1 MSPRHVLVDH
11 HTAAT
16 IANAYYG
23 FPLPPHLSRLLAMS
37 SSLSSIDPAH
47 TTATSTPLV
56 LTTSNTNTPHS
67 VASLPF
73 SPSASS
79 TLAADAPRPP
89 SLTPFDHLI
98 SGLTA
103 GSVST
108 LLLHP
113 FDLIKTRLQA
123 SPTTQPAI
131 PLPPSTS
138 SIALL
143 RAIVRDEGVRA
154 LWKGISPNF
163 IGNTIAWGS
172 YFFLY
177 NSFKQRYQQLTRRQQ
192 LSAVD
197 YLACA
202 ALSGTCVAALTNP
215 VWVVKTRMF
224 LDARTMA
231 ESEQRLLPALGRLWR
246 EEGVRGLYRGFVP
259 SVLGVSHGAVQFMT
273 YEMAKQRLL
282 DYKRRAN
289 AAASSVSFTPL
300 DTVGLAIASKVTA
313 AVTTYPYQVI
323 RTQLQDK
330 RVQPPLRGTWDAVKH
345 VWAAGG
351 VRGLYRGVMV
361 GTLKVIPSACVVFV
375 VYEETEKLLKRRA
388 MVRQVGQHQQQQQLA
403 QQYVSDS
410 HIR

>member
-1 MSPRHVLVDH
+1 
-11 HTAAT
+11 
-16 IANAYYG
+16 
-23 FPLPPHLSRLLAMS
+23 MS
-37 SSLSSIDPAH
+37 STPSSIDPAH

-56 LTTSNTNTPHS
+56 FTVSSAALPSSTTVLLSSHS
-67 VASLPF
+67 SVT
-73 SPSASS
+73 ASS
-79 TLAADAPRPP
+79 NADAARPP
-89 SLTPFDHLI
+89 SLTSFDHLI

-123 SPTTQPAI
+123 SPLTQPSHSTI
-131 PLPPSTS
+131 PSTPVTS
-138 SIALL
+138 LSVL
-143 RAIVRDEGVRA
+143 RAVVRDEGVRA

-177 NSFKQRYQQLTRRQQ
+177 NAAKQRYQQLAQRQQ
-192 LSAVD
+192 LTAVE

-202 ALSGTCVAALTNP
+202 ALSGSCVAALTNP

-224 LDARTMA
+224 LDSSVMA
-231 ESEQRLLPALGRLWR
+231 QSDQRLLPALLRLYR
-246 EEGVRGLYRGFVP
+246 EEGLRGLYRGFAP

-282 DYKRRAN
+282 DYKRRSN
-289 AAASSVSFTPL
+289 SAASSVSFTPL

-330 RVQPPLRGTWDAVKH
+330 RVQPPLAGTWDAVKR

-351 VRGLYRGVMV
+351 VRGLYRGVVV

-375 VYEETEKLLKRRA
+375 VYEETEKALKRRA
-388 MVRQVGQHQQQQQLA
+388 LTRQAWQQQQQQRA
-403 QQYVSDS
+403 QYDVSNTV
-410 HIR
+410 IR

>member
-1 MSPRHVLVDH
+1 
-11 HTAAT
+11 
-16 IANAYYG
+16 
-23 FPLPPHLSRLLAMS
+23 MS
-37 SSLSSIDPAH
+37 SLPSSTDPAH

-56 LTTSNTNTPHS
+56 FTSSTAT
-67 VASLPF
+67 ASLSTAP
-73 SPSASS
+73 STAGSAS
-79 TLAADAPRPP
+79 AATASVDSARPP
-89 SLTPFDHLI
+89 SLTSFDHLI

-123 SPTTQPAI
+123 SP
-131 PLPPSTS
+131 LTS
-138 SIALL
+138 QHPHTKPHSSLSVL
-143 RAIVRDEGVRA
+143 RAIVHDEGVGA

-163 IGNTIAWGS
+163 VGNTVAWGS

-177 NSFKQRYQQLTRRQQ
+177 NTAKQRYQRLTERQQ
-192 LSAVD
+192 LSAVE
-197 YLACA
+197 YLMCA
-202 ALSGTCVAALTNP
+202 ALSGSCVAALTNP

-224 LDARTMA
+224 LDSRVMA
-231 ESEQRLLPALGRLWR
+231 QSEQRLLPALLRLYR

-259 SVLGVSHGAVQFMT
+259 SVLGVSHGAVQFTT

-282 DYKRRAN
+282 EYKRRHSSTT
-289 AAASSVSFTPL
+289 AAITPFTPL
-300 DTVGLAIASKVTA
+300 DTVALAIVSKVTA

-330 RVQPPLRGTWDAVKH
+330 RVQPPLRGTWDAVQH

-351 VRGLYRGVMV
+351 LRGLYRGVVV

-388 MVRQVGQHQQQQQLA
+388 MSRQLWQQQQLTQA
-403 QQYVSDS
+403 VR
-410 HIR
+410 I